1 MLVLVL
7 MAGVTGTGKSTLANG
22 LGRAQGW
29 PVIDK
34 DTAKSTLLAR
44 GLPEDVAAPLAYDLM
59 FAQAS
64 DLLGQGYSV
73 VLDSPASSPLS
84 VRNARRIA
92 QEVPAR
98 LKVVLC
104 TADRTLREARLR
116 ARTPKLSQPDRP
128 DEPPTDEAS
137 RYAHLPSD
145 TLTVDTSRP
154 LAALLAEVSAYVLS

>member
-7 MAGVTGTGKSTLANG
+7 MAGVTGTGKSTLANR

-34 DTAKSTLLAR
+34 DTAKSTLLAQAVA
-44 GLPEDVAAPLAYDLM
+44 EDVAAPLAYDLM
-59 FAQAS
+59 FAEAR

-73 VLDSPASSPLS
+73 ILDSPASSPMS
-84 VRNARRIA
+84 VSNASIIA
-92 QEVPAR
+92 QEVQAR

-116 ARTPKLSQPDRP
+116 ARTPMLSQPDRP
-128 DEPPTDEAS
+128 DELPMDEAS
-137 RYAHLPSD
+137 RYEYLPSD
-145 TLTVDTSRP
+145 TLTVDTSGSMD
-154 LAALLAEVSAYVLS
+154 EVLTEVAAYVLN